1 MFNSALT
8 LTGEGIILKM
18 DANFHDPLF
27 KHGADYNY
35 KKFFLL
41 FDVTQRSMLHHFL
54 DNVFS
59 TGKLQCIE
67 FYNAT
72 NFYQLKCVLIQP
84 TEALCIITN
93 NTRQR
98 KQLTELEEHN
108 LKALV
113 NTFDD
118 WVWSFDTNYTLV
130 TANKAFFEA
139 RKLVDKE
146 DLRIG
151 DNIFR
156 NIKEHTYRKWR
167 PVYERALKGEV
178 FTFEEKRNN
187 GVYDYFVEIFLSPVY
202 NDSHE
207 VIGCLGITR
216 DITGRK
222 NAQLAIEGYAEKLE
236 ELAFKTSHDLRK
248 PIANIIGM
256 SNLLINAIVT
266 EDEKVQTI
274 DYIYES
280 IKEVDAIV
288 ASMLTLIEQY
298 KNSIPVYL

>member
-8 LTGEGIILKM
+8 ISGDGIILKI

-27 KHGADYNY
+27 KHGADYDY

-41 FDVTQRSMLHHFL
+41 FDATQRSMLRQFI
-54 DNVFS
+54 DTVFN
-59 TGKLQCIE
+59 TGKLQSIE

-72 NFYQLKCVLIQP
+72 NFYQLKCVVIQP
-84 TEALCIITN
+84 GESLCIVTN
-93 NTRQR
+93 NTRRR
-98 KQLTELEEHN
+98 KQLSELEEQN

-118 WVWSFDTNYTLV
+118 WVWSFDTNFTLV
-130 TANKAFFEA
+130 TANKAFFNA
-139 RKLVDKE
+139 RKQVDKE
-146 DLRIG
+146 ELRIG
-151 DNIFR
+151 DNIFK
-156 NIKEHTYRKWR
+156 NIQEHTYRKWR
-167 PVYERALKGEV
+167 PVYERALKGET

-187 GVYDYFVEIFLSPVY
+187 GEYDYFVEIYLSPVY
-202 NDSHE
+202 NDSNE

-256 SNLLINAIVT
+256 SNLLVNGMVT
-266 EDEKVQTI
+266 D
-274 DYIYES
+274 D
-280 IKEVDAIV
+280 
-288 ASMLTLIEQY
+288 
-298 KNSIPVYL
+298 

>member
-8 LTGEGIILKM
+8 VSHEGIILKM
-18 DANFHDPLF
+18 DANFRDPLF
-27 KHGADYNY
+27 KHGAGHDY

-41 FDVTQRSMLHHFL
+41 FDTSQRSMLRQFF
-54 DNVFS
+54 DIVFN
-59 TGKLQCIE
+59 TGKLQSTE
-67 FYNAT
+67 FYN
-72 NFYQLKCVLIQP
+72 NSSFYQLKCIVTNP
-84 TEALCIITN
+84 GEATCILTN

-98 KQLTELEEHN
+98 RQLTELEEQN

-139 RKLVDKE
+139 RRLADKE
-146 DLRIG
+146 ELRIG
-151 DNIFR
+151 DNIFK
-156 NIKEHTYRKWR
+156 NIQGHTYEKWR
-167 PVYERALKGEV
+167 PVYEKALKGEV

-187 GVYDYFVEIFLSPVY
+187 GLYEYFVEVYLSPVY

-216 DITGRK
+216 DITARK
-222 NAQLAIEGYAEKLE
+222 NAQHAIEGYAIKLE
-236 ELAFKTSHDLRK
+236 ELAYKTSHDLRK

-256 SNLLINAIVT
+256 SNMLATGVIN
-266 EDEKVQTI
+266 ENEKAKTI
-274 DYIYES
+274 DYIAES
-280 IKEVDAIV
+280 IKEVDTIV
-288 ASMLTLIEQY
+288 LSMLALIEQY
-298 KNSIPVYL
+298 KNSIPVYV